1 MNAIEIN
8 NLKFSY
14 TNEYILN
21 NLSLEIPVG
30 DFKAIVGE
38 NGSGKSTLLKII
50 LGQYSN
56 YSGSVKIFDKEINNN
71 FNYEDIG
78 YVPQINETSK
88 ISFPI
93 TCYEYT
99 VLGLYSKFG
108 FLKSINKNI
117 KQKAKDAID
126 LIGMGKYINKPV
138 NELSGG
144 QKQKIMIARAILND
158 PKMLILDE
166 PTVGIDKE
174 SKKEFFELLK
184 HLNNVHKMTIVMVT
198 HEMEIAQKYIKSKV
212 KLDEGKIYELY

>member
-38 NGSGKSTLLKII
+38 NGSGKSTLLKIM

-108 FLKSINKNI
+108 FLKFINKNI

-174 SKKEFFELLK
+174 SKREFFELLK

>member
-38 NGSGKSTLLKII
+38 NGSGKSTLLKIM

-108 FLKSINKNI
+108 FLKFINKNI